1 MNNYIT
7 LYHIM
12 QMGPVTHYIL
22 ALWWKLY
29 LVFNRVQ
36 SKKFTVAGV
45 DFTEYIRMSDEASEA
60 LKM

>member
-1 MNNYIT
+1 
-7 LYHIM
+7 
-12 QMGPVTHYIL
+12 MGPVTHYIL